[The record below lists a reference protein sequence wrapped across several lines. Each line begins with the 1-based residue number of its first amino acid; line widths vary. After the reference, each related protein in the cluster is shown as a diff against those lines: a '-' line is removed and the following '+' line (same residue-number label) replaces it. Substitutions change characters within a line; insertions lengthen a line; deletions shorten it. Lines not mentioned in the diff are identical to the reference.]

1 MLDTIDSI
9 KIARKIYEIS
19 PSDAIYSALLT
30 IDIETGYFNKILES
44 IKSSPNSTVFILD
57 ENDSAILKTNN
68 FNNHDVSFLENCKD
82 HKFSNDSYSSWIG
95 EINGDEML
103 LSVKKINKLSW
114 KIVSISPIKEL
125 NKELR
130 SFNRS
135 IYLVI
140 AICALLALLLALL
153 LSNDISKPI
162 RALVKSMSEV
172 KEGNFNIDISYK
184 RDDEFAFLIY
194 RYKKMMTEMQ
204 ELIDKLYVAELEK
217 NKVELRAKEY
227 ELKALQAQINPH
239 FLYNTLDSVNWLA
252 LKYNAEDISTMVK
265 NLSNFFRYSLSKGK
279 SEITLETEM
288 LQIESYLKIQSI
300 RFKEKLSYSIRDNSN
315 DELGHITNHFNDM
328 LANFCRII
336 KQVGESTKTVLYNS
350 ERIAL
355 SAGQS
360 HEASEQVALTIQ
372 HIAKG
377 ASEQAAE
384 TMQGVNHMNNLSEGI
399 NKVGENMATV
409 IEVVEQTANLCEKAF
424 LIVKTLN
431 EKAAMTS
438 TVSEHT
444 TSDINDLNEDMKK
457 IRDIVKVIGDISE
470 QTNLLSLNAAIE
482 ASRAGTAGLGFA
494 VVAEE
499 VKKLAQQSKD
509 AAANIG
515 YIINSINKKTN
526 QTVKSAIEANDIII
540 QQMNSVKETDNAF
553 RIIYNSMKSIIKNM
567 NNMDSSVKDILN
579 SKEKAVNAIEKI
591 SCVAEEAASTVQEVA
606 ASTQEQMAASE
617 ELASF
622 AKSLDQMARSLNNE
636 ISSFNVD
643 Y

>member
-1 MLDTIDSI
+1 MAKTRHTNSILEKVLLRTSIRSRLIVYFILSVLIPTSLLAVTSFTKSSEIVTSKIDQMIKNNLETAEAGILQKIESADDITTLVSFNNDLQKIFSSSKPVGATEIVKEINTLNDILESYYLSNLSNFTQTTFFPKIYMLDRYEYKGYKITDKVFDISEIENEEWYKEFTTGVSKVVGFDRSRTMLDTIDSI

-300 RFKEKLSYSIRDNSN
+300 RFKEKLSYSINFSPEVLKCKTVKLILQPIVENAIIHGLETRKTGGFIDITCRRVMDDIEIKISDNGKGADIEELN
-315 DELGHITNHFNDM
+315 DILSGKIESDSSFGIKNVNE
-328 LANFCRII
+328 RI
-336 KQVGESTKTVLYNS
+336 KQFFGDKY
-350 ERIAL
+350 
-355 SAGQS
+355 G
-360 HEASEQVALTIQ
+360 LTFY
-372 HIAKG
+372 
-377 ASEQAAE
+377 S
-384 TMQGVNHMNNLSEGI
+384 
-399 NKVGENMATV
+399 
-409 IEVVEQTANLCEKAF
+409 
-424 LIVKTLN
+424 N
-431 EKAAMTS
+431 EPS
-438 TVSEHT
+438 
-444 TSDINDLNEDMKK
+444 
-457 IRDIVKVIGDISE
+457 G
-470 QTNLLSLNAAIE
+470 
-482 ASRAGTAGLGFA
+482 
-494 VVAEE
+494 VVA
-499 VKKLAQQSKD
+499 V
-509 AAANIG
+509 
-515 YIINSINKKTN
+515 
-526 QTVKSAIEANDIII
+526 III
-540 QQMNSVKETDNAF
+540 PYQQ
-553 RIIYNSMKSIIKNM
+553 
-567 NNMDSSVKDILN
+567 L
-579 SKEKAVNAIEKI
+579 
-591 SCVAEEAASTVQEVA
+591 
-606 ASTQEQMAASE
+606 
-617 ELASF
+617 
-622 AKSLDQMARSLNNE
+622 
-636 ISSFNVD
+636 
-643 Y
+643 

>member
-1 MLDTIDSI
+1 MRDRLLKPAIDHRRLGQFLTGDWVKNI
-9 KIARKIYEIS
+9 PA
-19 PSDAIYSALLT
+19 LT
-30 IDIETGYFNKILES
+30 IVATI
-44 IKSSPNSTVFILD
+44 PNSYLNAESNNIRNTIVIISGISIILAYFI
-57 ENDSAILKTNN
+57 
-68 FNNHDVSFLENCKD
+68 
-82 HKFSNDSYSSWIG
+82 SSVIAK
-95 EINGDEML
+95 
-103 LSVKKINKLSW
+103 S
-114 KIVSISPIKEL
+114 VSIPSNSLIGLMMKAKSG
-125 NKELR
+125 N
-130 SFNRS
+130 
-135 IYLVI
+135 
-140 AICALLALLLALL
+140 LAL
-153 LSNDISKPI
+153 N
-162 RALVKSMSEV
+162 
-172 KEGNFNIDISYK
+172 
-184 RDDEFAFLIY
+184 
-194 RYKKMMTEMQ
+194 
-204 ELIDKLYVAELEK
+204 
-217 NKVELRAKEY
+217 
-227 ELKALQAQINPH
+227 
-239 FLYNTLDSVNWLA
+239 
-252 LKYNAEDISTMVK
+252 
-265 NLSNFFRYSLSKGK
+265 
-279 SEITLETEM
+279 
-288 LQIESYLKIQSI
+288 
-300 RFKEKLSYSIRDNSN
+300 IRDNSN

-377 ASEQAAE
+377 SSEQAAE

>member
-1 MLDTIDSI
+1 M
-9 KIARKIYEIS
+9 
-19 PSDAIYSALLT
+19 
-30 IDIETGYFNKILES
+30 
-44 IKSSPNSTVFILD
+44 
-57 ENDSAILKTNN
+57 
-68 FNNHDVSFLENCKD
+68 
-82 HKFSNDSYSSWIG
+82 
-95 EINGDEML
+95 
-103 LSVKKINKLSW
+103 
-114 KIVSISPIKEL
+114 
-125 NKELR
+125 
-130 SFNRS
+130 
-135 IYLVI
+135 
-140 AICALLALLLALL
+140 
-153 LSNDISKPI
+153 
-162 RALVKSMSEV
+162 
-172 KEGNFNIDISYK
+172 
-184 RDDEFAFLIY
+184 
-194 RYKKMMTEMQ
+194 
-204 ELIDKLYVAELEK
+204 
-217 NKVELRAKEY
+217 
-227 ELKALQAQINPH
+227 
-239 FLYNTLDSVNWLA
+239 
-252 LKYNAEDISTMVK
+252 
-265 NLSNFFRYSLSKGK
+265 
-279 SEITLETEM
+279 
-288 LQIESYLKIQSI
+288 
-300 RFKEKLSYSIRDNSN
+300 
-315 DELGHITNHFNDM
+315 
-328 LANFCRII
+328 
-336 KQVGESTKTVLYNS
+336 
-350 ERIAL
+350 
-355 SAGQS
+355 
-360 HEASEQVALTIQ
+360 ALTIQ

-540 QQMNSVKETDNAF
+540 QQMNSDKETDNAF

-622 AKSLDQMARSLNNE
+622 AKSLDL
-636 ISSFNVD
+636 
-643 Y
+643 